1 MVFLSCTQYR
11 LVGTHRHRI
20 VATEDGVDVRI
31 CLHHRLHHL
40 HRLVL
45 IEVGRLLRKHMEI
58 LVTIDHRMESST
70 ACPGIVVANNA
81 ENLDII
87 AAAIHYLDEVL
98 SQLDAAGIV
107 IG

>member
-1 MVFLSCTQYR
+1 MQ
-11 LVGTHRHRI
+11 
-20 VATEDGVDVRI
+20 
-31 CLHHRLHHL
+31 
-40 HRLVL
+40 
-45 IEVGRLLRKHMEI
+45 I
-58 LVTIDHRMESST
+58 LVTIDHRMESAT

-98 SQLDAAGIV
+98 SQLDATGII